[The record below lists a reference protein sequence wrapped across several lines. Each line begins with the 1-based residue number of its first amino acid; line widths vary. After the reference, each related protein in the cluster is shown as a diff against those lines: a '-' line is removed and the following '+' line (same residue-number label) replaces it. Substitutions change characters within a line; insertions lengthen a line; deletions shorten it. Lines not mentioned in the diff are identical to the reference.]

1 MHLPPSSWMCLKIYK
16 HLNAYE
22 NEIIQMSLQM
32 LQMASQYGINAKE
45 ISSPHMGVSVFKWDQ
60 EKNDQMHTNS

>member
-1 MHLPPSSWMCLKIYK
+1 MCLKSHK

-32 LQMASQYGINAKE
+32 LQMAGRYSINAKT
-45 ISSPHMGVSVFKWDQ
+45 ISSPHMGVFAN
-60 EKNDQMHTNS
+60 ETRNNDQMHANS